1 MILAGVAAGL
11 AGAVG
16 VGRLVSTLLV
26 GVSASEP
33 ATYAVVGL
41 ALAGVALAACYLPA
55 RRAARVN
62 PIAAP
67 RTE

>member
-1 MILAGVAAGL
+1 VILAGVAAGL